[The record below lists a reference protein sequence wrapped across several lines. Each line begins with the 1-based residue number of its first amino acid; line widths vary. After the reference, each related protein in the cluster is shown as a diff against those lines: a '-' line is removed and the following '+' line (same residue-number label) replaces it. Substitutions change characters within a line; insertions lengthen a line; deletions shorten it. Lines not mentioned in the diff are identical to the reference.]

1 MKAVNENLHPDPLL
15 SPAKETEVEQETIE
29 IEEIPYS
36 SPKFKSSG
44 KRKIEEMPKNKNL
57 AIITYSGP
65 DQTLVFQ
72 ENSMQQGA
80 GEAEKEVEDLNGE
93 VESTQEILEVPPLN
107 QAPPESRQS
116 TRLKGKRPI
125 QFSSGAPVQGP
136 PQNRIP
142 LLRAGIDSL
151 INDFPYPEYTDDEL
165 VNVFTRNGFSLGTDD
180 KTRLKVIQH
189 FRSYT
194 KQKLTYVLQG
204 ILDKLDSSSSNSLV
218 DLSTSVL
225 PLRALKHK

>member
-1 MKAVNENLHPDPLL
+1 MKAVNDNLHPDPLL

-44 KRKIEEMPKNKNL
+44 KRKIEEMPKKKNL

-107 QAPPESRQS
+107 KAPPESRQS

-125 QFSSGAPVQGP
+125 QFSSDQSRAH
-136 PQNRIP
+136 
-142 LLRAGIDSL
+142 LRTEFL
-151 INDFPYPEYTDDEL
+151 F
-165 VNVFTRNGFSLGTDD
+165 LGQ
-180 KTRLKVIQH
+180 V
-189 FRSYT
+189 
-194 KQKLTYVLQG
+194 
-204 ILDKLDSSSSNSLV
+204 
-218 DLSTSVL
+218 
-225 PLRALKHK
+225 

>member
-1 MKAVNENLHPDPLL
+1 
-15 SPAKETEVEQETIE
+15 
-29 IEEIPYS
+29 
-36 SPKFKSSG
+36 
-44 KRKIEEMPKNKNL
+44 
-57 AIITYSGP
+57 
-65 DQTLVFQ
+65 
-72 ENSMQQGA
+72 MQQGA

-93 VESTQEILEVPPLN
+93 VEATQEILEVPPLN
-107 QAPPESRQS
+107 QAPPEPRQS

-218 DLSTSVL
+218 DLSTEVL